1 MTTATAT
8 VPGTLRAD
16 PLPPQHP
23 PVLELLREGRLLPDQ
38 PTLFAATTPPDHP
51 PGGPDAPLLPD
62 AVATAGALV
71 RLVLES
77 LAGRRPATQLSRWFS
92 EDVLAELSVLR
103 GLRRRSRRH
112 PELVL
117 HSLRVQH
124 PHPAVAEV
132 SVHLRGRDR
141 SLAWALRLEAT
152 SQRWW
157 CTGLEL
163 GPRPVR

>member
-1 MTTATAT
+1 MTTSAAV
-8 VPGTLRAD
+8 VPGLLHAV

-23 PVLELLREGRLLPDQ
+23 PVLELVREGRLVPDQ
-38 PTLFAATTPPDHP
+38 PTLFATTPSADP
-51 PGGPDAPLLPD
+51 PAGGPDAPLLPD
-62 AVATAGALV
+62 AAATAGALV

-152 SQRWW
+152 SERWC

>member
-1 MTTATAT
+1 MTTATAP
-8 VPGTLRAD
+8 VLLLAV
-16 PLPPQHP
+16 PLPVQHP
-23 PVLELLREGRLLPDQ
+23 PVLELVREGRLGPDQ
-38 PTLFAATTPPDHP
+38 PTLFATTTPD
-51 PGGPDAPLLPD
+51 GRAQGPEAPLLPD
-62 AVATAGALV
+62 AAATAGALV

-77 LAGRRPATQLSRWFS
+77 LAGRRPATQLNRWFS

-124 PHPAVAEV
+124 PHPGVAEV

-141 SLAWALRLEAT
+141 SMAWALRLEAT
-152 SQRWW
+152 PQRWC